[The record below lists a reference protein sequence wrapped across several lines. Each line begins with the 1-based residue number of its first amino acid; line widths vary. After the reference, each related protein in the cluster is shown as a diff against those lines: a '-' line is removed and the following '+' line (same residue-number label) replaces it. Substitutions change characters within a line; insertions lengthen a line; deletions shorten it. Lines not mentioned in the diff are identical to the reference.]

1 MPKFQRAA
9 AWLDLAR
16 QTMAI
21 ANRMRDP
28 EAQTIMLEIAARYER
43 LATRA
48 ALAESRESLTETA
61 PK

>member
-16 QTMAI
+16 QAMAI

-28 EAQTIMLEIAARYER
+28 VAQTIMLEIAARYER

-48 ALAESRESLTETA
+48 ALAESRQSQGA
-61 PK
+61 SD